1 MLKALLK
8 KQFLELNTFY
18 FQNKKTGKNRS
29 KGGTIGMILL
39 FVLLFASLGF
49 AFYEMDTLL
58 CSAFIPLK
66 LDWLYFSMMGVMAI
80 FLGVFGGVFNTYAG
94 LYHAKDNELLLSMP
108 IPPSKILFARMVGVY
123 AMGLMYEALVIV
135 PAIIAYWVFAPLTVA
150 NVVSPILLVFITGF
164 FVLALICA
172 LGWVVAVISSK
183 LKNKS
188 FITVIA
194 SLVFFGLYYFVYS
207 RINVLLQFMASNAL
221 DIGNKVKNVYPLYAF
236 GQAWVGKILPFIAVT
251 AIIFALAVLTYYV
264 LSKTFIKII
273 TTKTAEKK
281 TAYKAQTV
289 KKSSVQN
296 TLLRKELKR
305 FTSSPTYMM
314 NSGLG
319 LVIAPALSIFALIK
333 ADDLCDIVSDLLSEL
348 PQMESFIPIVAAVA
362 ICTILSMNQITAPSV
377 SLEGKSIWIL
387 QSLPVSTQ
395 EILNAKQ
402 RLHLVMNIPVTLV
415 CSVLLS
421 LAFGFG
427 TDIMLVIAAFTSVMV
442 MFTAAFGLFLNLK
455 APNLTW
461 TNEVVPIK
469 QGASIMIGLF
479 GSWIISVIIAGI
491 GYFTMPFLDPVSYL
505 TAAAFFMAGVT
516 VLINRW
522 IKKKGTVI
530 FENL

>member
-1 MLKALLK
+1 MLKPLLK

-29 KGGTIGMILL
+29 KGGTIGMILI

-49 AFYEMDTLL
+49 AFYQMDALL
-58 CSAFIPLK
+58 CSAFVPLN
-66 LDWLYFSMMGVMAI
+66 LDWLYFSMMGVLAI

-123 AMGLMYEALVIV
+123 AMGLLYEALVIV
-135 PAIIAYWVFAPLTVA
+135 PAIIAYWVMAPISAA
-150 NVVSPILLVFITGF
+150 NIVFPILLVFITGF
-164 FVLALICA
+164 LVLALVCA

-194 SLVFFGLYYFVYS
+194 SLVFLGLYYFVYS
-207 RINVLLQFMASNAL
+207 RINALLQFMASNAL
-221 DIGNKVKNVYPLYAF
+221 EIGNKVKNVYPLYAF
-236 GQAWVGKILPFIAVT
+236 GEAWTGKILPFAVLT
-251 AIIFALAVLTYYV
+251 VIIFAIAALTYFI
-264 LSKTFIKII
+264 LSKTFIKIVA
-273 TTKTAEKK
+273 TKNTSKKAE
-281 TAYKAQTV
+281 YKVQKV
-289 KKSSVQN
+289 KGSSVQN

-314 NSGLG
+314 NGGLG
-319 LVIAPALSIFALIK
+319 LIIAPVLSIFALVK
-333 ADDLCDIVSDLLSEL
+333 ADDIREVVSDLLYEL
-348 PQMESFIPIVAAVA
+348 PEMKSFIPIVAALV

-402 RLHLVMNIPVTLV
+402 RLHLVLNIPVAV
-415 CSVLLS
+415 ICSVLLS
-421 LAFGFG
+421 LAFGF
-427 TDIMLVIAAFTSVMV
+427 DSEIIIVMIAFTSVSV

-469 QGASIMIGLF
+469 QGVSVMIGLF
-479 GSWIISVIIAGI
+479 GSWIIAVIIGGI
-491 GYFTMPFLDPVSYL
+491 GYLTMPFVEPVIFL
-505 TAAAFFMAGVT
+505 IAATFVMTGVT
-516 VLINRW
+516 VLINTW